1 MADQAEAPVLRLYV
15 AGEGPNSV
23 RARANIVDLC
33 DRHLQ
38 GAYSLEIVD
47 VFDEPGRALEE
58 GVLMTPMLVVA
69 SASPPRRVVGTLDET
84 SVVLTALGL
93 QIGGT

>member
-1 MADQAEAPVLRLYV
+1 MPDTASVPVLRLYV

-23 RARANIVDLC
+23 RARANIVELC
-33 DRHLQ
+33 DRHLRN
-38 GAYSLEIVD
+38 GYRLEVVD
-47 VFDEPGRALEE
+47 VFDEPERALQE

-84 SVVLTALGL
+84 AVVLTALGI
-93 QIGGT
+93 QIGAT